1 MKKTLGG
8 ILVAFVFLFGCKNY
22 EEHKVE
28 VVSKPIG
35 VDSVVTN
42 AIGIQ
47 VEDKVFETK
56 AVIKMKVKDVQQR
69 SFRLEEDAIA
79 KGGFVI
85 SSDLSN
91 HIIKTQEQEISEDSI
106 VKVVEMQKRNT
117 ITLKVP
123 TDALRDHVRFA
134 INQGIYVETL
144 KVENTELT
152 FKKLENDLNLE
163 QSGDRK
169 TEDQIEDKVWKALL
183 GDQLKYA
190 TITYKLEEEII
201 IKEYNAPNRNKP
213 LYDKLNWGLAF
224 KKAWND
230 GIYGLKMLTVYLVK
244 LTPSIGGIVVLFF
257 GIRLVRR
264 LVIKSKAKKMKN
276 N

>member
-1 MKKTLGG
+1 
-8 ILVAFVFLFGCKNY
+8 
-22 EEHKVE
+22 
-28 VVSKPIG
+28 
-35 VDSVVTN
+35 
-42 AIGIQ
+42 
-47 VEDKVFETK
+47 
-56 AVIKMKVKDVQQR
+56 MKVKDVQQR

-134 INQGIYVETL
+134 IKQGIYVETL

-169 TEDQIEDKVWKALL
+169 TEDQMEDKVWKALL

-264 LVIKSKAKKMKN
+264 LVIKSKAKKM
-276 N
+276 

>member
-8 ILVAFVFLFGCKNY
+8 ILVAFVFLFGCKND

-28 VVSKPIG
+28 VLSKPIG

-47 VEDKVFETK
+47 VEDKLFETK
-56 AVIKMKVKDVQQR
+56 AVIKMKVKDVQQH

-134 INQGIYVETL
+134 IKQGIYVETL